1 MRSDIKTVRDSLRK
15 TVELLEKVDG
25 DMPCNIAHLSIYPLG
40 NENTR
45 KVIKAFGMGVNEG
58 PQRVMN
64 DDWFSDYLPA
74 LGLIIYTGDEQ

>member
-25 DMPCNIAHLSIYPLG
+25 DMPCDIAHLSIYPLG

-45 KVIKAFGMGVNEG
+45 KVI
-58 PQRVMN
+58 N